1 MGLKRVLRPWLFIVF
16 NQEGLKNMP
25 KAEEYSERKTELSGW
40 PINIVTYRLGPTYHT
55 TIDNTDPGAWVVKA
69 DGTTKEEAE
78 SKALKEAQGLLEKIK
93 KSKPA
98 TGCTSV
104 PGF

>member
-1 MGLKRVLRPWLFIVF
+1 
-16 NQEGLKNMP
+16 MP
-25 KAEEYSERKTELSGW
+25 KPEDYSERKTELAGW
-40 PINIVTYRLGPTYHT
+40 PITIVSYRLDGLYRT

-69 DGTTKEEAE
+69 QGATKQE
-78 SKALKEAQGLLEKIK
+78 SESNALKDAEALLEKVK
-93 KSKPA
+93 KSKPP

>member
-1 MGLKRVLRPWLFIVF
+1 
-16 NQEGLKNMP
+16 MP
-25 KAEEYSERKTELSGW
+25 KPEEYTERKTRLAGW
-40 PINIVTYRLGPTYHT
+40 PVTIVTYRLGATYRT

-69 DGTTKEEAE
+69 EGATKEEAE
-78 SKALKEAQGLLEKIK
+78 DKAMKEAEALLANVK
-93 KSKPA
+93 KSKPP

>member
-1 MGLKRVLRPWLFIVF
+1 
-16 NQEGLKNMP
+16 MP
-25 KAEEYSERKTELSGW
+25 KPEEYSERKAELAGW
-40 PINIVTYRLGPTYHT
+40 PVTIITFRLGSVYHT

-69 DGTTKEEAE
+69 QGATKDETEHKATQEAE
-78 SKALKEAQGLLEKIK
+78 ALLEKVK
-93 KSKPA
+93 RSKPP

>member
-1 MGLKRVLRPWLFIVF
+1 
-16 NQEGLKNMP
+16 MP
-25 KAEEYSERKTELSGW
+25 KAEEYTEQKTQLAGW
-40 PINIVTYRLGPTYHT
+40 PITIVTYRLGATYHT

-69 DGTTKEEAE
+69 QGLTRQEAE
-78 SKALKEAQGLLEKIK
+78 SKAMKEAEALLEKVK
-93 KSKPA
+93 KSKPP

>member
-1 MGLKRVLRPWLFIVF
+1 
-16 NQEGLKNMP
+16 MP
-25 KAEEYSERKTELSGW
+25 KVEEYSERKSQLAGW
-40 PINIVTYRLGPTYHT
+40 PVNIVTYRLGTTYHT

-69 DGTTKEEAE
+69 EGATKEEAE
-78 SKALKEAQGLLEKIK
+78 AKATKEAQALLEKVK
-93 KSKPA
+93 TQKPP

>member
-1 MGLKRVLRPWLFIVF
+1 
-16 NQEGLKNMP
+16 MP
-25 KAEEYSERKTELSGW
+25 KPEEYTERTTQIAGW
-40 PINIVTYRLGPTYHT
+40 TVSIVTYKLGTIYHT

-69 DGTTKEEAE
+69 QGISKQDAEAKAVKEAE
-78 SKALKEAQGLLEKIK
+78 ALLEKVK
-93 KSKPA
+93 TSKPP

>member
-1 MGLKRVLRPWLFIVF
+1 
-16 NQEGLKNMP
+16 MP
-25 KAEEYSERKTELSGW
+25 HVEEYAERKAQLSGW
-40 PINIVTYRLGPTYHT
+40 PVTIVTFRLGPTYHT

-69 DGTTKEEAE
+69 DGATKEEAE
-78 SKALKEAQGLLEKIK
+78 AKAVKEAEALLEKVK
-93 KSKPA
+93 RSKPP

>member
-1 MGLKRVLRPWLFIVF
+1 
-16 NQEGLKNMP
+16 MP
-25 KAEEYSERKTELSGW
+25 KPEDYSERTEQLAGW
-40 PINIVTYRLGPTYHT
+40 PIRIVTYRLSGLYHT

-69 DGTTKEEAE
+69 QGATKQETE
-78 SKALKEAQGLLEKIK
+78 SKALKEAEGLLEKVK
-93 KSKPA
+93 KSKPP

>member
-1 MGLKRVLRPWLFIVF
+1 
-16 NQEGLKNMP
+16 MP
-25 KAEEYSERKTELSGW
+25 KPEDYSERTMQLAGW
-40 PINIVTYRLGPTYHT
+40 PVTIVTYRLGSVYRT

-69 DGTTKEEAE
+69 EGATKADAE
-78 SKALKEAQGLLEKIK
+78 SKALKEAEALLEKVK
-93 KSKPA
+93 KHKPP

>member
-1 MGLKRVLRPWLFIVF
+1 
-16 NQEGLKNMP
+16 MP
-25 KAEEYSERKTELSGW
+25 KVEDYSQRKTQLAGW
-40 PINIVTYRLGPTYHT
+40 PVTIITYRLGDVYRT

-69 DGTTKEEAE
+69 QGASKVEAE
-78 SKALKEAQGLLEKIK
+78 AKALKEAEALLEKVK
-93 KSKPA
+93 KSKPP

>member
-1 MGLKRVLRPWLFIVF
+1 
-16 NQEGLKNMP
+16 MP
-25 KAEEYSERKTELSGW
+25 KPEDYSERKAQLAGW
-40 PINIVTYRLGPTYHT
+40 PVHIVTYRLENVYHT

-69 DGTTKEEAE
+69 NGPTKADAEA
-78 SKALKEAQGLLEKIK
+78 KALRDATALLEKIK
-93 KSKPA
+93 TSKPP

>member
-1 MGLKRVLRPWLFIVF
+1 
-16 NQEGLKNMP
+16 MP
-25 KAEEYSERKTELSGW
+25 KPEDYSERKAQLAGW
-40 PINIVTYRLGPTYHT
+40 PVNIVSYKLGAVYHT

-69 DGTTKEEAE
+69 QGATKQEAE
-78 SKALKEAQGLLEKIK
+78 SKALNDAEALLEKVK
-93 KSKPA
+93 RSKPP

>member
-1 MGLKRVLRPWLFIVF
+1 
-16 NQEGLKNMP
+16 MP
-25 KAEEYSERKTELSGW
+25 KVEDYSERKTQLAGW
-40 PINIVTYRLGPTYHT
+40 PVTIVTYRLGTTYYT

-69 DGTTKEEAE
+69 DGATKDAAEA
-78 SKALKEAQGLLEKIK
+78 KALADAQVLLEKVK
-93 KSKPA
+93 KNKPP

>member
-1 MGLKRVLRPWLFIVF
+1 
-16 NQEGLKNMP
+16 MP
-25 KAEEYSERKTELSGW
+25 KPEEYSERKGELAGW
-40 PINIVTYRLGPTYHT
+40 AINIVTYRLGATYHT

-69 DGTTKEEAE
+69 EAATKQDAEA
-78 SKALKEAQGLLEKIK
+78 KAMKEAQALLEKVK
-93 KSKPA
+93 KSKPP

>member
-1 MGLKRVLRPWLFIVF
+1 
-16 NQEGLKNMP
+16 MP
-25 KAEEYSERKTELSGW
+25 KVEDYSERKTQLAGW
-40 PINIVTYRLGPTYHT
+40 PITIVTYRLGEAYHT

-69 DGTTKEEAE
+69 QGATKQEAE
-78 SKALKEAQGLLEKIK
+78 AKALKDAEALLENVKTH
-93 KSKPA
+93 KPP

>member
-1 MGLKRVLRPWLFIVF
+1 
-16 NQEGLKNMP
+16 MP
-25 KAEEYSERKTELSGW
+25 KPEEYTERKTQLAGW
-40 PINIVTYRLGPTYHT
+40 AINIVTYRLGATYHT

-69 DGTTKEEAE
+69 EGTTKQDAEA
-78 SKALKEAQGLLEKIK
+78 KAMKEAQALLEKVK
-93 KSKPA
+93 KSKPP

>member
-1 MGLKRVLRPWLFIVF
+1 MPRP
-16 NQEGLKNMP
+16 
-25 KAEEYSERKTELSGW
+25 EEYSERKTQLAGW
-40 PINIVTYRLGPTYHT
+40 PVTIVTYRLDATYHT

-69 DGTTKEEAE
+69 QGATKQDAE
-78 SKALKEAQGLLEKIK
+78 SKAISEAQTLMERVK
-93 KSKPA
+93 KSKPP

>member
-1 MGLKRVLRPWLFIVF
+1 
-16 NQEGLKNMP
+16 MP
-25 KAEEYSERKTELSGW
+25 KPEDYSERKTQLAGW
-40 PINIVTYRLGPTYHT
+40 PITIVTYRLGAVYRT

-69 DGTTKEEAE
+69 EGATKQEAE
-78 SKALKEAQGLLEKIK
+78 AKALKEAEALLDKVK
-93 KSKPA
+93 KSKPP

>member
-1 MGLKRVLRPWLFIVF
+1 
-16 NQEGLKNMP
+16 MP
-25 KAEEYSERKTELSGW
+25 KPEEYSERKTELAGW
-40 PINIVTYRLGPTYHT
+40 PVNIVTFRLSGVYHT

-69 DGTTKEEAE
+69 QGATKQEAE
-78 SKALKEAQGLLEKIK
+78 AKAVNDAEALLEKVAK
-93 KSKPA
+93 QKPP

>member
-1 MGLKRVLRPWLFIVF
+1 
-16 NQEGLKNMP
+16 MP
-25 KAEEYSERKTELSGW
+25 KPEEYSERTMTLVGW
-40 PINIVTYRLGPTYHT
+40 PIRIVTYRLGTTYRT

-69 DGTTKEEAE
+69 EGATKDETE
-78 SKALKEAQGLLEKIK
+78 SKALKEAEALLEKVK
-93 KSKPA
+93 KQKPP

>member
-1 MGLKRVLRPWLFIVF
+1 
-16 NQEGLKNMP
+16 MP
-25 KAEEYSERKTELSGW
+25 KPEEYSETHTTLAGW
-40 PINIVTYRLGPTYHT
+40 PITITTYRLDTIYYT

-69 DGTTKEEAE
+69 QGATKAESE
-78 SKALKEAQGLLEKIK
+78 SKATAQAQALLEKIK
-93 KSKPA
+93 KNPPP